1 MNNAWK
7 RWLIT
12 LCLWVLLGGLAAPLG
27 AQEAAAPPWD
37 GQTRYTILVL
47 GMDRRPGA
55 RDTLNVRTDVVIV
68 VSIDPKSR
76 RLGIL
81 SIPRDMHFAPAGRAD
96 LVRVNTLL
104 VEGEK
109 IAEGYGPYLAMET
122 LQLNLGMYIDAYI
135 AFDFAAFVTLVDAIG
150 GITVDVPQAIYDPTF
165 PDMNY
170 GYDPLVIGAGRQQM
184 DGATALKY
192 ARTRHNDN
200 DYQRGNRQLQ
210 IVAAVRERLANPAVL
225 RELVDAAPQLVQ
237 QLQRNVYTNI
247 PPEQLIFLGLSMMQV
262 PSENVY
268 SGAIGLADSFDYTNM
283 NGEVVR
289 VPDRERL
296 AQLLTDIF
304 GPDYMLGY

>member
-1 MNNAWK
+1 MK
-7 RWLIT
+7 RWIY
-12 LCLWVLLGGLAAPLG
+12 WGLAVCVWFSWGAVMGQLN
-27 AQEAAAPPWD
+27 AQEATATPWN

-55 RDTLNVRTDVVIV
+55 RDTLNVRTDVVML
-68 VSIDPKSR
+68 VSIDPKVP

-96 LVRVNTLL
+96 LVRVNSLL

-122 LQLNLGMYIDAYI
+122 LQLNLGMYIDGYI
-135 AFDFAAFVTLVDAIG
+135 AFDFEAFTTLVDAIG
-150 GITVDVPQAIYDPTF
+150 GIVVDVPQAIYDPTF

-170 GYDPLVIGAGRQQM
+170 GYDPLVLAAGRQQM
-184 DGATALKY
+184 DGRTALKY

-200 DYQRGNRQLQ
+200 DYQRGARQLQ
-210 IVAAVRERLANPAVL
+210 LVSAIRDRLSDPSVL
-225 RELVDAAPQLVQ
+225 RDLVDSAPRLTQ

-247 PPEQLIFLGLSMMQV
+247 PPEQIIFLGLSMMQV

-268 SGAIGLADSFDYTNM
+268 TGAIGLAESFDYANA

-289 VPDRERL
+289 VPDREKL
-296 AQLLTDIF
+296 ADLLSQVF
-304 GPDYMLGY
+304 GADYMLGY